1 MHDEAPLLAAVE
13 GAAFAYRGRPALR
26 GLDLTLVRGTTLA
39 LLGPNGAGKTS
50 LIRLLAGRLAPDA
63 GRVRVLGGDPFADL
77 ATRKRIGLVPQRSL
91 LAICLSTPG
100 QA

>member
-1 MHDEAPLLAAVE
+1 MMRSDAPPLVSVE
-13 GAAFAYRGRPALR
+13 GAALAYRGRPALR

-63 GRVRVLGGDPFADL
+63 GSVR
-77 ATRKRIGLVPQRSL
+77 
-91 LAICLSTPG
+91 
-100 QA
+100 